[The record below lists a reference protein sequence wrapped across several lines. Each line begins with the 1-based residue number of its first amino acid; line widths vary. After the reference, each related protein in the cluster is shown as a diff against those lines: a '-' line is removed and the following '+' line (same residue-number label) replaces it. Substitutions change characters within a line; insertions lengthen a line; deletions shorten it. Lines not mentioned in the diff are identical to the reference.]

1 MELAEGA
8 ANCDR
13 GAVRD
18 ADADEQNH
26 EEHGGGSGRGVHE
39 EVDQD
44 VIQAHGKEYEPRGDV
59 KRGYERLELRFGA
72 RGESGMGLRQ
82 SKSPPFGYAQGR
94 LLSQEMRERWGT
106 RRVLESKLVFLGGDD
121 PGDHAVQAS
130 RAGGDGSHSSQRVS

>member
-39 EVDQD
+39 EVDQNL
-44 VIQAHGKEYEPRGDV
+44 IKAHGREYEPWQGL
-59 KRGYERLELRFGA
+59 KRGYERLVLRFGG
-72 RGESGMGLRQ
+72 RG
-82 SKSPPFGYAQGR
+82 
-94 LLSQEMRERWGT
+94 
-106 RRVLESKLVFLGGDD
+106 
-121 PGDHAVQAS
+121 
-130 RAGGDGSHSSQRVS
+130 